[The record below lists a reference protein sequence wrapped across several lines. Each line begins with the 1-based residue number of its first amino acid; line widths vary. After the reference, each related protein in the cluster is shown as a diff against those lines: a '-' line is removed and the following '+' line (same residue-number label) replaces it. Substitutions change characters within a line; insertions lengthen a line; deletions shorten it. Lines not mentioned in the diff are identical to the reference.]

1 MTNPPSK
8 PPRPGATPPQRPR
21 TAAQRAS
28 DANRIQQQAVRNN
41 TSRPSDRRAPD
52 AARHDQQSGMPPS
65 WKNKH

>member
-8 PPRPGATPPQRPR
+8 PPRSGATAPQRPR

-28 DANRIQQQAVRNN
+28 DANKLQQAAVRSN
-41 TSRPSDRRAPD
+41 TSRPDDRRSPD
-52 AARHDQQSGMPPS
+52 APRQDAGLAPS